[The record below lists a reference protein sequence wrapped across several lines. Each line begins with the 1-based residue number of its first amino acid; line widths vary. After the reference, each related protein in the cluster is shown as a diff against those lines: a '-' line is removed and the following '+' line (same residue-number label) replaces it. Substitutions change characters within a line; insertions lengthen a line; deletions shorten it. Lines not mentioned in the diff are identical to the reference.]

1 MNTSTPIWQL
11 TVGEF
16 MELMRRCHADVQ
28 PPKETVSPH
37 KHERLIHGIDG
48 LAEYL
53 GISKTKAMSLRKSGA
68 IDQAATQ
75 LGRRLV
81 FDPEKL
87 MKLLEGK
94 RV

>member
-1 MNTSTPIWQL
+1 MQALPSGSLQSASLWSSCADAML
-11 TVGEF
+11 TYS
-16 MELMRRCHADVQ
+16 R
-28 PPKETVSPH
+28 PKRLYHPH

-48 LAEYL
+48 LAEFL

-68 IDQAATQ
+68 IDQATTQ

-94 RV
+94 RI